1 MNGHLTKEAR
11 KAHYS
16 SGLLLLCA
24 CVCCIQC
31 VGTVWL
37 ASWGCLL
44 WYIQQAWTNSLPFL
58 QPPPGLALSLPCMIK
73 ENIEGELL
81 LSNQALQ
88 QKHIHWRV
96 NKHPDTD
103 NSLAVLLH
111 HLGPTLPTERGLLFL
126 AWKPW
131 CLGFKPLDLCSEI
144 PGWFRK
150 TILKGKVVFSFLFTF
165 YQKEILINSR
175 QL

>member
-1 MNGHLTKEAR
+1 M
-11 KAHYS
+11 
-16 SGLLLLCA
+16 
-24 CVCCIQC
+24 VCCCC
-31 VGTVWL
+31 VYVCVVYSVWVQYGGRPGV
-37 ASWGCLL
+37 ACFDTYSRPKPAACL
-44 WYIQQAWTNSLPFL
+44 SCS
-58 QPPPGLALSLPCMIK
+58 PPGLALSLPCMIK

-126 AWKPW
+126 AWKHW
-131 CLGFKPLDLCSEI
+131 MFRIKTFGLTFWDTRLFLG
-144 PGWFRK
+144 K
-150 TILKGKVVFSFLFTF
+150 TIFEKKSCFFLFTKKK
-165 YQKEILINSR
+165 Y
-175 QL
+175 